1 MAKRSVL
8 SDDELLS
15 LAEEFTLEKD
25 FFKLGVKLNFP
36 ILEIN
41 KSLKE
46 CKDDVFRATVMSL
59 HHWRDLQRPGTDVR
73 SKLYTILK
81 ELGHHKA
88 ADVLVTGDDD
98 FDKKSLLRT
107 VEVCTPSESSA
118 SITKNMDLQSDLA
131 DEVSMVSSAMSQSD
145 YSMSVKKDS
154 KFDESGSGS
163 EKPSEPRSTGL
174 TDYLDQMNV
183 DRTPDPS
190 VDVGVAGWVN
200 KTGAAMQPRIG
211 APGADRLTDIRPS
224 IGHLETLRLED
235 YQVELAEPALQ
246 GHNTCVVAPTGSGK
260 TYVAVAVAQE
270 VLRKSPG
277 KKVIFVVNQ
286 VPLVHQQSTVF
297 KKYIKDVAYICGD
310 HGQPQ
315 ITRLPMDQVLRKNDV
330 VVLTAQI
337 LVDALT
343 KGQVSFNQI
352 GIIVF
357 DECHETKK
365 DSQYNAIMAKYMEQ
379 KLKNKKPLPQ
389 ILGMTASL
397 GVGNA
402 RSDKIAIQYMLK
414 MCANMDVVKLST
426 VKKHKE
432 SLEKVVNK
440 PEEGLHVVTSRTED
454 SFAEEIQD
462 LMYQVFKYINSST
475 GSAVLNTTVEKLS
488 SLRSSNHSR
497 ENFSHVLCKLKKEI
511 AENTQSKDL
520 QLGLM
525 TCAQYLKE
533 YSSALAIHETARTKD
548 ALQCLLEFI
557 KEKSSK
563 AVTTNT
569 EKILIRTF
577 QEKQQE
583 LERISMSPKSPNNP
597 ALDELQNL
605 IERDIV
611 TCRTQENNGP
621 FRAILFTQTI
631 ASTWALQKWVME
643 TDSLKDLHPEVL
655 VGCRNPGMNLR
666 HQTDVLD
673 NFRNGV
679 HKLLIATS
687 VIQQGI
693 DIPAC
698 NFVYRYNYI
707 TDAVAR
713 IQARGRTRK
722 PGGRFDLVVHDY
734 RGLDGKDK
742 LSKEQEQIMQ
752 QATDAVSSLSIEQ
765 MILGTAEYQQ
775 HRNVQIFNQQRPKPF
790 DQCNHSYH
798 CKHCDALVCHSADIR
813 IVPGGHHVVIHRQIF
828 SKIRIVASRGVG
840 QDPGHWSSVEHAKKE
855 IRCADER
862 CDTKLGSILK
872 CNNRM
877 LLAFSIKSLRLRSEA
892 SKTKTNKSWGSLPF
906 IFQKVPVTEASFGF
920 NDIPGTVA

>member
-1 MAKRSVL
+1 MEVDANIEPINEQVTTADPRILQRLQKVFSDCHNPGKWENNHDMCLELVSLFKQQGHGSLQKVGFGSVHFFVRVKL
-8 SDDELLS
+8 GPDHYAFLRACTDGTLLRGLTKLLVTPEL
-15 LAEEFTLEKD
+15 EEAA
-25 FFKLGVKLNFP
+25 GVKLRVRLDVKDTSNTNEVSTP
-36 ILEIN
+36 AGGGVAGCVN
-41 KSLKE
+41 KTGTGMQP
-46 CKDDVFRATVMSL
+46 RIGA
-59 HHWRDLQRPGTDVR
+59 PG
-73 SKLYTILK
+73 
-81 ELGHHKA
+81 
-88 ADVLVTGDDD
+88 ADRLSGDDD
-98 FDKKSLLRT
+98 FDKKSILRA
-107 VEVCTPSESSA
+107 VEDCTPSESSA
-118 SITKNMDLQSDLA
+118 IITKNMDLQSDLA
-131 DEVSMVSSAMSQSD
+131 DKVSMGSSAMSKSD
-145 YSMSVKKDS
+145 YYMPVKKDS
-154 KFDESGSGS
+154 KFDGSGSGS

-174 TDYLDQMNV
+174 TDYLDQLKV
-183 DRTPDPS
+183 DRTPDG
-190 VDVGVAGWVN
+190 GVAEWVN
-200 KTGAAMQPRIG
+200 KTGAGMQPMIG
-211 APGADRLTDIRPS
+211 APGADRLSDIRVS
-224 IGHLETLRLED
+224 IGHLETLRLVD

-277 KKVIFVVNQ
+277 KRVIFVVNQ

-315 ITRLPMDQVLRKNDV
+315 IKRLPMDQVLRKNDV

-365 DSQYNAIMAKYMEQ
+365 ESQYNAIMAKYMEQ

-402 RSDKIAIQYMLK
+402 RSDKNAIQYMLK

-426 VKKHKE
+426 VQKHKE
-432 SLEKVVNK
+432 SLEKVVNE
-440 PEEGLHVVTSRTED
+440 PDEGLHVVTSRTED

-475 GSAVLNTTVEKLS
+475 GSSVLNTTVEKLS

-497 ENFSHVLCKLKKEI
+497 ENFSHVLCTLKKEI
-511 AENTQSKDL
+511 IENFQSSDL
-520 QLGLM
+520 QLSLM

-548 ALQCLLEFI
+548 ALEYLQEFI
-557 KEKSSK
+557 REKSNK
-563 AVTTNT
+563 AATSNT
-569 EKILIRTF
+569 EKMLIRTF
-577 QEKQQE
+577 QDKQQE

-597 ALDELQNL
+597 ALDELQSL
-605 IERDIV
+605 IEGDIV
-611 TCRTQENNGP
+611 TCQTQENNGP

-631 ASTWALQKWVME
+631 ASTWALKNWVME

-666 HQTDVLD
+666 HQKDVLD
-673 NFRNGV
+673 NFRDGV

-687 VIQQGI
+687 AMQQGI

-734 RGLDGKDK
+734 RGLDGK
-742 LSKEQEQIMQ
+742 I
-752 QATDAVSSLSIEQ
+752 
-765 MILGTAEYQQ
+765 
-775 HRNVQIFNQQRPKPF
+775 N
-790 DQCNHSYH
+790 
-798 CKHCDALVCHSADIR
+798 
-813 IVPGGHHVVIHRQIF
+813 
-828 SKIRIVASRGVG
+828 
-840 QDPGHWSSVEHAKKE
+840 
-855 IRCADER
+855 
-862 CDTKLGSILK
+862 
-872 CNNRM
+872 
-877 LLAFSIKSLRLRSEA
+877 
-892 SKTKTNKSWGSLPF
+892 
-906 IFQKVPVTEASFGF
+906 
-920 NDIPGTVA
+920 

>member
-1 MAKRSVL
+1 MEVDANIEPINEQVTTADPRILQRLQKVFSDCHNPGKWENNHDMCLELVSLFKQQGHGSLQKVGFGSVHFFVRVKL
-8 SDDELLS
+8 GPDHYAFLRACTDGTLLRGLTKLLVTPEL
-15 LAEEFTLEKD
+15 EEAA
-25 FFKLGVKLNFP
+25 GVKLRVR
-36 ILEIN
+36 LDV
-41 KSLKE
+41 
-46 CKDDVFRATVMSL
+46 KDTSN
-59 HHWRDLQRPGTDVR
+59 T
-73 SKLYTILK
+73 
-81 ELGHHKA
+81 
-88 ADVLVTGDDD
+88 
-98 FDKKSLLRT
+98 
-107 VEVCTPSESSA
+107 
-118 SITKNMDLQSDLA
+118 N
-131 DEVSMVSSAMSQSD
+131 EVSTPA
-145 YSMSVKKDS
+145 
-154 KFDESGSGS
+154 
-163 EKPSEPRSTGL
+163 
-174 TDYLDQMNV
+174 
-183 DRTPDPS
+183 DRI
-190 VDVGVAGWVN
+190 VGGGVAGCVN
-200 KTGAAMQPRIG
+200 KTGTGMQPRIG
-211 APGADRLTDIRPS
+211 APGADRLSDGI
-224 IGHLETLRLED
+224 
-235 YQVELAEPALQ
+235 
-246 GHNTCVVAPTGSGK
+246 
-260 TYVAVAVAQE
+260 
-270 VLRKSPG
+270 
-277 KKVIFVVNQ
+277 

-315 ITRLPMDQVLRKNDV
+315 IKRLPMDQVLRKNDV

-365 DSQYNAIMAKYMEQ
+365 ESQYNAIMAKYMEQ

-402 RSDKIAIQYMLK
+402 RSDKNAFQYMLK

-475 GSAVLNTTVEKLS
+475 GSSVLNTTVEKLS
-488 SLRSSNHSR
+488 SLRTSNHSR

-511 AENTQSKDL
+511 AENSQSSDL

-525 TCAQYLKE
+525 TCAQYLKK

-548 ALQCLLEFI
+548 ALQCLQEFI

-583 LERISMSPKSPNNP
+583 LEKISMSPKSPNNP

-742 LSKEQEQIMQ
+742 LSKEQELIMQ

-765 MILGTAEYQQ
+765 MKLETAEYQQ
-775 HRNVQIFNQQRPKPF
+775 QRNVQICDQQRPKPF
-790 DQCNHSYH
+790 DECNHSYH

-828 SKIRIVASRGVG
+828 SKIRIVASAGVG

-877 LLAFSIKSLRLRSEA
+877 LLAFSIKSLRLRSKA